1 MIPRGTFTEKPHRT
15 PVYDAGGVEGRR
27 ALHLG
32 TETELGIFV
41 GAGDSGFRLMAARC
55 PVAAVPE
62 TGSGRSD

>member
-41 GAGDSGFRLMAARC
+41 GAGDSGFRLMKTRKDFLG
-55 PVAAVPE
+55 VV
-62 TGSGRSD
+62 TNG